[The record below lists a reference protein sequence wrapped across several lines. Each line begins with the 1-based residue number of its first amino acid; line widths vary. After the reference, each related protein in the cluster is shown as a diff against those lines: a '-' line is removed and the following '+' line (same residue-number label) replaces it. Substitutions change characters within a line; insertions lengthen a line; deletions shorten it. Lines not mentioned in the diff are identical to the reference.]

1 MAGPK
6 IRPGKGP
13 GGGPASALM
22 PGEKAKD
29 FKGTIKTLWRYL
41 RPYRGRLIISSLA
54 TVFSVAFSVISPLI
68 LGKATDVVAN
78 SVLHN
83 VPMDFTALIKLLVLL
98 LIIYGLSSV
107 FSALLGFV
115 MAGISQRVSYR
126 LRNELSEKLNRLPL
140 EYFDKKTHGEILS
153 RVTNDI
159 DTVNTTLN
167 QTLSQIVTSLIT
179 VVGILLLMIYISPLM
194 TLIALIT
201 IPLSMFVIKMIVKR
215 SQGHF
220 RDNQMYLGEVNGH
233 IEEMFTAHIVVK
245 AFNGQEEAKKTFDE
259 LNGKLEKAGRKSQFY
274 SGTMMPLINFVGNI
288 GFVLV
293 CIVGGYLAVNG
304 RITIGSIQAFLQ
316 YIRTFNQP
324 LMQLANIAN
333 VLQSTA
339 AASERVFEVLNEE
352 DEAPD
357 SDTPEVIL
365 KENVK
370 GDIVFDNVTFS
381 YPLEEENRPPL
392 MKNLSFSVKQGQR
405 VAIVGPTGAG
415 KTTIVK
421 LLLRFYELKGGRIL
435 LDGVDIKDM
444 KRGDLRSCFSMVLQ
458 DNWLFSG
465 TVQENISYCCDTAT
479 KEDIKKAAKA
489 AHIHHYIRTQPKGY
503 KMVVQEDAGNLSAGQ
518 KQLLTLARAF
528 LADSPILILDE
539 ATSSVDTRTEK
550 NVQRAMAELM
560 KGRTSFI
567 IAHRLSTIVDADII
581 LVMKDGDVIEK
592 GTHKELLE
600 AKGFY
605 KNLYDSQY
613 K

>member
-1 MAGPK
+1 
-6 IRPGKGP
+6 
-13 GGGPASALM
+13 
-22 PGEKAKD
+22 
-29 FKGTIKTLWRYL
+29 
-41 RPYRGRLIISSLA
+41 
-54 TVFSVAFSVISPLI
+54 
-68 LGKATDVVAN
+68 
-78 SVLHN
+78 
-83 VPMDFTALIKLLVLL
+83 
-98 LIIYGLSSV
+98 
-107 FSALLGFV
+107 
-115 MAGISQRVSYR
+115 
-126 LRNELSEKLNRLPL
+126 
-140 EYFDKKTHGEILS
+140 
-153 RVTNDI
+153 
-159 DTVNTTLN
+159 
-167 QTLSQIVTSLIT
+167 
-179 VVGILLLMIYISPLM
+179 
-194 TLIALIT
+194 
-201 IPLSMFVIKMIVKR
+201 
-215 SQGHF
+215 
-220 RDNQMYLGEVNGH
+220 MYLGEVNGH

-245 AFNGQEEAKKTFDE
+245 AFNGQEEAKRTFDE

-600 AKGFY
+600 ANGFY